1 MSVLEWIAFITGVA
15 SVWLSVR
22 LNIWNWPVAIVN
34 VTLYAIVFQ
43 RAGLYSDMGLQ
54 VVYLVL
60 SIYGWYAWL
69 HGGKGRSELQ
79 VSRATPKMWLACGAL
94 GVLFWYVLATLTARL
109 PGAAIPRLDA
119 ALTTV
124 SLVAQ
129 WMMTKKV
136 LENWLLWIAA
146 DLVYV
151 PMFLVRKL
159 PLTSVLYAVFLV
171 LAVMGWRE
179 WRRSLEGQEVAVA

>member
-1 MSVLEWIAFITGVA
+1 MSVLEWIAFITGVI

-22 LNIWNWPVAIVN
+22 LNIWNWPAAIVN
-34 VTLYAIVFQ
+34 VTLYAIVFR

-60 SIYGWYAWL
+60 SIYGWYEWL
-69 HGGKGRSELQ
+69 YGGEGKSELQ
-79 VSRATPKMWLACGAL
+79 VSRATPGMWLACGAL
-94 GVLFWYVLATLTARL
+94 GVVGWYVLATLTAKL
-109 PGAAIPRLDA
+109 PGAAIPKLDA

-124 SLVAQ
+124 SLIAQ

-151 PMFLVRKL
+151 PMFVIRKL